1 MKDYHVYKKISNFL
15 RFILFYRIFL
25 DHVKKIDF
33 SVARDEK
40 RTRLLRV
47 DVA

>member
-1 MKDYHVYKKISNFL
+1 MIIMFIKKKKTSNFL
-15 RFILFYRIFL
+15 RFVLFYGIFL

-33 SVARDEK
+33 FVARDEK
-40 RTRLLRV
+40 RTRLRV